1 MHSSVE
7 QTTKTAKDSKNRNV
21 QEQTTEGQVSE
32 HFGKKKQIKPIK
44 DNKQLSLNLPELI
57 RLRTSVWVQFK
68 QEASF
73 LNWIAARVQRETDD
87 QKSIFTKEGQ
97 TLLMKNK

>member
-1 MHSSVE
+1 MHSSFE
-7 QTTKTAKDSKNRNV
+7 QTTKTAKDGKNRNV

-32 HFGKKKQIKPIK
+32 HFGKKQSKPIK

-57 RLRTSVWVQFK
+57 RLRTSVWVQCE
-68 QEASF
+68 QEESF

-97 TLLMKNK
+97 TLLTKNK